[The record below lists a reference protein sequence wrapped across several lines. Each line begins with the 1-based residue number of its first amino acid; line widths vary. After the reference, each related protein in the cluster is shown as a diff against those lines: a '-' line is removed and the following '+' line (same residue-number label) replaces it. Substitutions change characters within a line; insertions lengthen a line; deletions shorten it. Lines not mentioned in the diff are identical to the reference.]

1 MTKVRLIIGQILAY
15 TFFMSFIAYFSSSP
29 EWAHTNPEDAMVKV
43 SIRHPGKILGQCRD
57 LSVAEIKNLSPNM
70 KVPQQC
76 PRERSPVRLRIELN
90 DEVLFEESARPSGL
104 QKDGVSTFYA
114 RFDIPAGNHFI
125 KALLRDDANNPDQGY
140 RLEKHIEVKPRQ
152 VLVIDFKDGFIFK

>member
-1 MTKVRLIIGQILAY
+1 MNKLPQYIAQIVAY
-15 TFFMSFIAYFSSSP
+15 GFFMFFIAYLSSSP
-29 EWAHTNPEDAMVKV
+29 EWNHTQPEDAMVKV

-114 RFDIPAGNHFI
+114 RFVVPAGNHFI
-125 KALLRDDANNPDQGY
+125 KALLRDDANNQDQGY